1 MPKRVIL
8 AGRRHIASALRQT
21 AALLSSRLRSRPP
34 DHTLAAPFRIL
45 LILLLAVLLLVGAAI
60 GFLLTLDLENYRD
73 DIVTGVRDSTG
84 LDLRLDGPLE
94 LTLFPE
100 FSLEVADAAADW
112 IDASGEP
119 LAEIRRVH
127 LVMPVAPVLLGQGA
141 RVEAVI
147 LDGVALDLRVDGSG
161 AGNWSMPSGGEE
173 GDDPEPPAEA
183 PVDAV
188 PADSGGEMET
198 DVRLELDIE
207 RLEVTDLRVRYRDA
221 RDGTDVD
228 LSGLDVVGTS
238 TADGFELDLGGR
250 LDTKDGPRIAFDGEL
265 AGDEELERLEIR
277 SLTAD
282 VELPDW
288 QRALPLRASGEILRD
303 GSQAE
308 LRDVRLEAGEL
319 VALLAGTI
327 GSDVDQ
333 GIALDIEIA
342 PSDLRALLQRSG
354 EPPATAD
361 PAALTRLAGRLGL
374 RGSTRDLRLD
384 PLVLELDDLILAG
397 TARIRNGERP
407 FVAFELDAGRLDLSP
422 YLPTEA
428 EQATEGTGGAVVD
441 EEPLGLEA
449 LGELDLDGVLTAS
462 AVVTPGLAIGES
474 RVEIDA
480 DRGRVDLKLS
490 AADVLGGLI
499 TADLDVD
506 VDRDVP
512 EIGLRLDAEGL
523 DGGRLAPDAGFTG
536 AIDLDGRLD
545 AAGASSAALAR
556 DLHGRVDLFG
566 TPGTLDVRAL
576 RAGLLPLARLLGEG
590 ERVAAWPDEL
600 SYRTLTGAWI
610 IADGTGDQR
619 LDLRI
624 DNMNVDAAGGIDLV
638 DGAFDFRTGARFAAS
653 DPRTF
658 DVPRDMEGLRLP
670 ARCAG
675 RLGDPGNPCG
685 FDQQATGDLVS
696 QVVAGRAGDKLRE
709 RLSEQV
715 PDELRG
721 PADALLRGLFGQ
733 PQRPPEPPQP
743 APQDAP
749 P

>member
-1 MPKRVIL
+1 
-8 AGRRHIASALRQT
+8 
-21 AALLSSRLRSRPP
+21 
-34 DHTLAAPFRIL
+34 LAAPFRIL
-45 LILLLAVLLLVGAAI
+45 LILLLALLLLVGAAI
-60 GFLLTLDLENYRD
+60 GFLLTLDVENYRD
-73 DIVTGVRDSTG
+73 DIVRGAREATG

-94 LTLFPE
+94 LTFFPE
-100 FSLEVADAAADW
+100 FSLEVTDAAADW
-112 IDASGEP
+112 TDASSEP

-127 LVMPVAPVLLGQGA
+127 LAMPVLPVLLGRGA
-141 RVEAVI
+141 RVEAVV
-147 LDGVALDLRVDGSG
+147 LDGVALDLRVDGTG
-161 AGNWSMPSGGEE
+161 ADNWSMPAGGEE
-173 GDDPEPPAEA
+173 GDDPEPPAA
-183 PVDAV
+183 ATVDAV
-188 PADSGGEMET
+188 PADPGGEMET

-207 RLEVTDLRVRYRDA
+207 RLELTDLRVRYRDA

-238 TADGFELDLGGR
+238 TDGGFDLALGGR
-250 LDTKDGPRIAFDGEL
+250 LDAKDGPRIAFDGEI
-265 AGDEELERLEIR
+265 AGDEALQRLEIR

-303 GSQAE
+303 ASQAE
-308 LRDVRLEAGEL
+308 LRNVRLEAGEL

-327 GSDVDQ
+327 GGDAGQD
-333 GIALDIEIA
+333 IALDIEIA

-407 FVAFELDAGRLDLSP
+407 FVAFDLDAGRLDLSP
-422 YLPTEA
+422 YLPTDA
-428 EQATEGTGGAVVD
+428 EQAPEGTGGAMVD
-441 EEPLGLEA
+441 EAPLGLEA
-449 LGELDLDGVLTAS
+449 LGEFDLDGVLTAS
-462 AVVTPGLAIGES
+462 TIVAPGLTISES
-474 RVEIDA
+474 RFEIDA

-490 AADVLGGLI
+490 ATDVLGGVI
-499 TADLDVD
+499 AADVDVD

-512 EIGLRLDAEGL
+512 EIGLRLDAEGI

-556 DLHGRVDLFG
+556 DLRGRFDLVG

-576 RAGLLPLARLLGEG
+576 RAGILPLARLLGEG

-600 SYRTLTGAWI
+600 GYRSLTGAWI

-624 DNMNVDAAGGIDLV
+624 DNMTVDAAGGIDLV

-653 DPRTF
+653 APRTF
-658 DVPRDMEGLRLP
+658 DVPRDLEGLRLP

-685 FDQQATGDLVS
+685 FDQQATGELVS
-696 QVVAGRAGDKLRE
+696 EIVAGRAGDKLRE
-709 RLSEQV
+709 RLSEQI

-733 PQRPPEPPQP
+733 PQRPQPQPPQQ
-743 APQDAP
+743 PQETP